1 MLGKQLQYET
11 DPLHKNQVNC
21 LFRKIFF
28 FLNINVLKNTKQYI
42 TRLMHDSEPVAYGTL
57 PFKGQT
63 TRLDYKLH
71 TDCTVPPEHITPTWY
86 QQNMGKG
93 KVQQHRCSLPTH
105 TYKNS
110 PQTLFWPLDAK
121 LWPDLGN
128 LACKNECPPPLA
140 NPAHIQ
146 YMSTQQHVNITSAAP
161 WLYVFGVFD
170 IHMRSL
176 RLLKDLRILNIWWG
190 TQKAKNSSTHRANR
204 KNEERET
211 GVVWWSAQ
219 VNGPM

>member
-1 MLGKQLQYET
+1 MPGKQLQYGT
-11 DPLHKNQVNC
+11 DLLHKNQVNC

-42 TRLMHDSEPVAYGTL
+42 TRLMHDSDPVAYGTL

-63 TRLDYKLH
+63 TWLDYKLH
-71 TDCTVPPEHITPTWY
+71 TDCTVPLEHITPTWY

-93 KVQQHRCSLPTH
+93 KVQQHRCSSPIH

-128 LACKNECPPPLA
+128 LACKNECPPSFESRPHPVYVNTA
-140 NPAHIQ
+140 ARKHYISC
-146 YMSTQQHVNITSAAP
+146 STVICFQCFRYTYEKFKALKGP
-161 WLYVFGVFD
+161 EDFE
-170 IHMRSL
+170 HMMRHTEG
-176 RLLKDLRILNIWWG
+176 K
-190 TQKAKNSSTHRANR
+190 
-204 KNEERET
+204 E
-211 GVVWWSAQ
+211 
-219 VNGPM
+219 